1 VCSVAHR
8 TWSLALFGLALV
20 SQATWGCRLRRDAHS
35 APGKYAPGVSSE
47 CNDGYAVAEGPY
59 RYENNQWGR
68 GKAQGPFE
76 QCLLKRTVDGKRQR
90 GWTWSF
96 PGTDRS
102 VFSYP
107 EIVFG
112 WKPWTGGKTTHP
124 ALPSRVGDFKK
135 LTLIYD
141 VESEATGSYNLA
153 PEVWIINRNLKNA
166 PAAPSAISAEVMFWV
181 DSGGVSQ
188 PGGSPVGN
196 PVINGQAYEL
206 WSQDGAVGD
215 GASGASWRLL
225 SFKWPSQQLKGSIDI
240 PAFLRVLVDANLIDP
255 NHYVATVEFGNEVCG
270 GTGTTWVKHFE
281 VQTD

>member
-1 VCSVAHR
+1 VLHR
-8 TWSLALFGLALV
+8 TCWLALFGLAV
-20 SQATWGCRLRRDAHS
+20 VPQATGGCRLRHDAHS
-35 APGKYAPGVSSE
+35 APGKFAPGVSSE
-47 CNDGYAVAEGPY
+47 CN

-76 QCLLKRTVDGKRQR
+76 QCLLKRTVDGKKQR

-112 WKPWTGGKTTHP
+112 WKPWTGGKSTHP
-124 ALPSRVGDFKK
+124 ALSTRVGDFKK

-153 PEVWIINRNLKNA
+153 PEVWIINRDVHSA
-166 PAAPSAISAEVMFWV
+166 PAAPSAIRAEVMFWV

-196 PVINGQAYEL
+196 PVVNGQAYEL
-206 WSQDGAVGD
+206 WNQDGAVGD

-225 SFKWPSQQLKGSIDI
+225 SFKWPSRQLKGSIDI
-240 PAFLRVLVDANLIDP
+240 PAFMRVLVDAKLIDP
-255 NHYVATVEFGNEVCG
+255 NHYIATIEFGNEVCG

-281 VQTD
+281 VQTE